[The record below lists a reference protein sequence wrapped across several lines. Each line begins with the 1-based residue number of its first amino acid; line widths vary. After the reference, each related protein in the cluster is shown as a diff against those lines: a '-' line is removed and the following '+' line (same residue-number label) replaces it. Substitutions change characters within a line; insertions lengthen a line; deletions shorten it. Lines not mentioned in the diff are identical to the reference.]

1 MTKKFPSQEMDRFN
15 VRLPAGM
22 RDAIAERADKHGR
35 SMNSEIVQIL
45 HDKLT
50 GPESLQID
58 IEFHELFRQITDN
71 EAADYF
77 DGFDL
82 DDFKEKDKKI
92 DILIDALIHRIKND
106 NEKIRELLMMKRG
119 LTLKNNQSPN

>member
-22 RDAIAERADKHGR
+22 RDAIAERADKYGR

-50 GPESLQID
+50 GPESLQVD

-92 DILIDALIHRIKND
+92 DILIDALMNRIKND
-106 NEKIRELLMMKRG
+106 NEKIRDLIIMKRG
-119 LTLKNNQSPN
+119 LTLKK

>member
-22 RDAIAERADKHGR
+22 RDAIAERADKYGR

-50 GPESLQID
+50 GPESLQVD

-92 DILIDALIHRIKND
+92 DILIDVLMNRIKND
-106 NEKIRELLMMKRG
+106 NEKIRDLIIMKRG
-119 LTLKNNQSPN
+119 LTLKK

>member
-71 EAADYF
+71 EADDYF

-119 LTLKNNQSPN
+119 LTLKK

>member
-1 MTKKFPSQEMDRFN
+1 MSKYPSQTQDKFTVRF
-15 VRLPAGM
+15 PDGM
-22 RDAIAERADKHGR
+22 RDEIAKRAEANGR

-45 HDKLT
+45 YDKLT
-50 GPESLQID
+50 GPESLQVD
-58 IEFHELFRQITDN
+58 MEFHELFRQITDS

-92 DILIDALIHRIKND
+92 DILIDALMHRIKND
-106 NEKIRELLMMKRG
+106 HEKIRDLLIMKRG
-119 LTLKNNQSPN
+119 LTLKK

>member
-22 RDAIAERADKHGR
+22 RDAIAERADKYGR

-50 GPESLQID
+50 GPESLQVD
-58 IEFHELFRQITDN
+58 IEFHELFRQITDS

-92 DILIDALIHRIKND
+92 DILIDALMHRIKSD
-106 NEKIRELLMMKRG
+106 NEKIRDLLIMKRG
-119 LTLKNNQSPN
+119 LTLKK

>member
-119 LTLKNNQSPN
+119 LTLKK